1 MGVSYLLKNF
11 DFCFLFVS
19 LKLEQPVKE
28 FRPPMSEVV
37 GSLSRLIQKLNYMG
51 KGKGVEVDPFERSFR
66 STNSQFMGSPSMSYL
81 SI

>member
-1 MGVSYLLKNF
+1 M
-11 DFCFLFVS
+11 S

-37 GSLSRLIQKLNYMG
+37 GSLSRLIQKLNCMG
-51 KGKGVEVDPFERSFR
+51 KGKGVDGYGVQVDLFERSFR